1 MSTETAEVQQLVAA
15 RRYAEAAGRLH
26 AAAAKGDGEALY
38 KLATWRVSGQI
49 IRRDTSAAR
58 ELMGRAAAAGQGEA
72 ALIHAHFL
80 ANGTGGP
87 ADWPRARSIL
97 ESLSANPSAAEQ
109 LRMLEQMPVDENGDP
124 ISEFEVETLSERPA
138 VFASRTFFNQAEC
151 AYVARKAGPRLQPSM
166 VTHRE
171 TGKLVAHPVRKSDGT
186 FFGVATE
193 DLVISALNRR
203 IASVSG
209 TTADQGEPLQI
220 LRYPPGGE
228 FRPHHDFVAS
238 ADNQRILTAL
248 VYLSE
253 GYEGGET
260 RFIRTGLTFKGS
272 VGGLLFFRNVDKDGC
287 SDESAEHA
295 GLRVHAGEKLVA
307 SRWIW
312 RKPPNFAPP
321 EPLVPGY

>member
-15 RRYAEAAGRLH
+15 GRYPDAVVRLH
-26 AAAAKGDGEALY
+26 EAAAKGDGDALY
-38 KLATWRVSGQI
+38 KLATWRVSGHI
-49 IRRDTSAAR
+49 IRRDTAAAR
-58 ELMGRAAAAGQGEA
+58 ELMGRAAAAGHAEA

-87 ADWPRARSIL
+87 AEWRRARSIL
-97 ESLSANPSAAEQ
+97 EGLSQNPSAAEQ
-109 LRMLEQMPVDENGDP
+109 LKMLERMAVDQDGDP
-124 ISEFEVETLSERPA
+124 TSTVEVETLSDRPA
-138 VFASRTFFNQAEC
+138 VFASRKFFTSNEC
-151 AYVARKAGPRLQPSM
+151 EYVARKAEPRLQPSM

-203 IASVSG
+203 IAAACG
-209 TTADQGEPLQI
+209 TNADQGEPLQI

-228 FRPHHDFVAS
+228 FRPHHDFVANK
-238 ADNQRILTAL
+238 DNQRILTAL
-248 VYLSE
+248 VYLSD

-260 RFIRTGLTFKGS
+260 SFIRAGLSFRG
-272 VGGLLFFRNVDKDGC
+272 VRGDLLFFRNVTARGEP
-287 SDESAEHA
+287 DESAEHA
-295 GLRVHAGEKLVA
+295 GLPVRAGVKLVA

-312 RKPPNFAPP
+312 GAPPNFEPP
-321 EPLVPGY
+321 VPAVSGY